1 MAIVCPLCHTSAPT
15 ITDPALKAGGAWQCT
30 RCGQQWDI
38 VRLATAAAYTAYA
51 EKRAGS

>member
-51 EKRAGS
+51 EKRDEA